1 MSIASVVASRA
12 PIVMRKAPRGTLPR
26 IALVILLL
34 MLVCTVFAPLIAPSS
49 PTLINIAKANVPPF
63 HSLSS
68 PLGTDT
74 LGRDILSR
82 LIYGA
87 RSAVEV
93 AFLGLVC
100 SAVLGTLVGV
110 IAGYSGTRIDAT
122 LMRIV
127 DVTLA
132 FPTILTALVV
142 ALFLGSG
149 LETLIVAITV
159 TMWAQFARMVRGNVR
174 ELRSR
179 DFVTLAV
186 IAGVGRRRIV
196 SRHIL
201 PNISNTIVVLAS
213 LLVSQI
219 ILLEAS
225 LSFLGL
231 GFPPGTPAWGV
242 MVSDGQTVLITDWWE
257 ATFPGIAIAVAVLA
271 MNILGDWLRDATDP
285 RRIT

>member
-12 PIVMRKAPRGTLPR
+12 PVVMRKAPRGVLPR
-26 IALVILLL
+26 LALVILLL
-34 MLVCTVFAPLIAPSS
+34 MLLCTVFAPLIAPTS
-49 PTLINIAKANVPPF
+49 PTLTNVAKANLPPF
-63 HSLSS
+63 HYLSY

-74 LGRDILSR
+74 LGRDMLSR

-87 RSAVEV
+87 RSCVIV
-93 AFLGLVC
+93 AFLGLAC
-100 SAVLGTLVGV
+100 CAVLGTLVGV
-110 IAGYSGTRIDAT
+110 IAGYSGNRGDAT

-149 LETLIVAITV
+149 LETLIVAVTV

-174 ELRSR
+174 DLRGR
-179 DFVTLAV
+179 DFVTLAI
-186 IAGVGRRRIV
+186 IAGVSKRRIV
-196 SRHIL
+196 TRHIL
-201 PNISNTIVVLAS
+201 PNVSNTIVVLAS
-213 LLVSQI
+213 LLMSQV

-231 GFPPGTPAWGV
+231 GFPPGTADWGV
-242 MVSDGQTVLITDWWE
+242 MVSDGQTVLLTNWWE
-257 ATFPGIAIAVAVLA
+257 ATFPGIAIVVAVLA
-271 MNILGDWLRDATDP
+271 LNILGDWLRDATDP
-285 RRIT
+285 RRIS